1 MRLANMAVA
10 PQEDVPST
18 RYLKHDS
25 LLKRTSV
32 LPLQPVY
39 SAASLSDAALHELRT
54 RCSRVTARKPTSEQT
69 TCDRKASEA
78 WDLRA
83 RGLKP
88 ANEELQSVIP
98 CAFRFDE

>member
-18 RYLKHDS
+18 RYLEHDS

-54 RCSRVTARKPTSEQT
+54 RCSRVTARKPTSE
-69 TCDRKASEA
+69 
-78 WDLRA
+78 
-83 RGLKP
+83 
-88 ANEELQSVIP
+88 
-98 CAFRFDE
+98 